1 MERRL
6 TMPVITV
13 SRQRGSMGSYIAL
26 EVARKLE
33 LRYLDREII
42 QSVAR
47 EAGIEAEAVEAIEE
61 KAGRLARVRNLLNL
75 RPKLP
80 SAASA
85 SIREQESFEERVQAL
100 MDREGLSHEL
110 AAARLE
116 SGAGLEYTP
125 RLDYLDL
132 VASVILEQA
141 AQGQAMIVGRGGQMI
156 LRNRPGVLHVQ
167 VTAKFE
173 TRVFNIIQREGVK
186 WREAA
191 HRLQPADEQR
201 AGYMRRFYNVD
212 WLDPSLYD
220 LVINTDQ
227 IPLNVAV
234 DMIVMAA
241 QAVESAAQGEV

>member
-1 MERRL
+1 
-6 TMPVITV
+6 MPVITV

-47 EAGIEAEAVEAIEE
+47 EAGIAAEAVEAIEE

-80 SAASA
+80 AVASA

-100 MDREGLSHEL
+100 MDREGLSHEV

-116 SGAGLEYTP
+116 SGAGLEYIP

-132 VASVILEQA
+132 VASVIMEQA

-167 VTAKFE
+167 VTARFE
-173 TRVFNIIQREGVK
+173 TRVYNIIQREGVK
-186 WREAA
+186 WREAS
-191 HRLQPADEQR
+191 HRVRLADEQR

-212 WLDPSLYD
+212 WLDSSLYD

-227 IPLNVAV
+227 IPHNVAV
-234 DMIVMAA
+234 EMVVTAA
-241 QAVESAAQGEV
+241 QAVEAAVEGEV